1 MKTACG
7 HLRKLTD
14 RQIRAV
20 LKWHQ
25 ESIEFRRSHG
35 TLRDLAGLL
44 GVSLRAVRGC
54 FEIPISAS
62 DHSRPRQA
70 FRSPSGLGRP
80 RHLNPAEIAFAFA
93 WREAGRRFRAQHGT
107 AASLALE
114 LGVGTS
120 TIHACIRRRG
130 HYIQRAHVDLG
141 QSTRGSQPPV
151 SDNAVRA
158 AHLRA
163 WLRPKPTL

>member
-1 MKTACG
+1 MKTAYG
-7 HLRKLTD
+7 SPPKLTN

-25 ESIEFRRSHG
+25 ASIEFRRSHG

-44 GVSLRAVRGC
+44 GVSLRAIRGC

-62 DHSRPRQA
+62 GHTRPLEA
-70 FRSPSGLGRP
+70 FRLPSGPGRP
-80 RHLNPAEIAFAFA
+80 RRLNPAEIAFAFA
-93 WREAGRRFRAQHGT
+93 WREATRRFRAQHGT
-107 AASLALE
+107 VASLALE

-120 TIHACIRRRG
+120 TIHDCIRRQGR
-130 HYIQRAHVDLG
+130 YSRRAQLSG
-141 QSTRGSQPPV
+141 CRATRRAPL

-158 AHLRA
+158 ALLRA

>member
-20 LKWHQ
+20 LKWHR

-54 FEIPISAS
+54 FEFPIPAS
-62 DHSRPRQA
+62 GHRRPLDA
-70 FRSPSGLGRP
+70 FRSPSGPGRP
-80 RHLNPAEIAFAFA
+80 RRLNSAEIAFAFA
-93 WREAGRRFRAQHGT
+93 WREATRRFRAQHGT
-107 AASLALE
+107 VASLALE

-120 TIHACIRRRG
+120 TIHDCIRRQGR
-130 HYIQRAHVDLG
+130 YSRRAQLSG
-141 QSTRGSQPPV
+141 CRATRRAPL

-158 AHLRA
+158 ALLRA

>member
-25 ESIEFRRSHG
+25 ASIEFRRSHG

-62 DHSRPRQA
+62 DHSRPLEA

-93 WREAGRRFRAQHGT
+93 WREASRRFRAQHGT
-107 AASLALE
+107 AASLARE

-120 TIHACIRRRG
+120 TIHDCIRRQGR
-130 HYIQRAHVDLG
+130 YSRRAQLHG
-141 QSTRGSQPPV
+141 CPATRRAPV

-158 AHLRA
+158 ALLRA

>member
-25 ESIEFRRSHG
+25 ASIEFRRSHG

-44 GVSLRAVRGC
+44 GVSSRAVRGC
-54 FEIPISAS
+54 FEIPIPAS
-62 DHSRPRQA
+62 GHRRPLEA
-70 FRSPSGLGRP
+70 SRSPGRRGRP

-93 WREAGRRFRAQHGT
+93 WRDASRRFRRQHGT
-107 AASLALE
+107 AASLARE

-120 TIHACIRRRG
+120 TIHDCIRRQGR
-130 HYIQRAHVDLG
+130 YSRRAQLQVCPA
-141 QSTRGSQPPV
+141 TRRAAM

-158 AHLRA
+158 ALLRA